1 MAKSA
6 HDAWA
11 RFMCGTCAHM
21 HIQVTAVYCH
31 SLHKFLELPIVYY
44 DFDIKAPVYILFL
57 YDEVEKILKGSQ
69 DSIPSPSPSATI
81 QIICRKVCLR
91 CKSKTLLGI
100 VNKLLKTK
108 NHPAMFCLITSSTL
122 SRQ

>member
-1 MAKSA
+1 MGRCNDQKIYPADIIMYIMAKSA

-57 YDEVEKILKGSQ
+57 YDEVEKILKGSL
-69 DSIPSPSPSATI
+69 DSIP
-81 QIICRKVCLR
+81 
-91 CKSKTLLGI
+91 
-100 VNKLLKTK
+100 
-108 NHPAMFCLITSSTL
+108 MFSLITSSKL
-122 SRQ
+122 YCQ

>member
-11 RFMCGTCAHM
+11 CFMCGTCAHI
-21 HIQVTAVYCH
+21 HIQVTAIYCH

-57 YDEVEKILKGSQ
+57 YDEVENILIGSL
-69 DSIPSPSPSATI
+69 DSIPSPSPSVTI
-81 QIICRKVCLR
+81 QIIGEKVCLR
-91 CKSKTLLGI
+91 FKGKTLLGI
-100 VNKLLKTK
+100 VNKLLKIK
-108 NHPAMFCLITSSTL
+108 SLLTSPSYVL
-122 SRQ
+122 PYHLK